1 MKEKSGSEDGDFETS
16 CMSDAMLSVLGE
28 GFSKLEKLSL
38 IWCNNVTSTGL
49 ASLAQKCSLLK
60 SLDLQVNL
68 WLFELNTVLRAD
80 FLILYYVM
88 PCLRF

>member
-1 MKEKSGSEDGDFETS
+1 MKEKSGSEDGDFEMS
-16 CMSDAMLSVLGE
+16 CISDAMLSVLGE

-38 IWCNNVTSTGL
+38 IWCNNVTSSGL
-49 ASLAQKCSLLK
+49 ASLAQKCCLLK

-68 WLFELNTVLRAD
+68 WLIELNTVLLAD

-88 PCLRF
+88 PCLCL